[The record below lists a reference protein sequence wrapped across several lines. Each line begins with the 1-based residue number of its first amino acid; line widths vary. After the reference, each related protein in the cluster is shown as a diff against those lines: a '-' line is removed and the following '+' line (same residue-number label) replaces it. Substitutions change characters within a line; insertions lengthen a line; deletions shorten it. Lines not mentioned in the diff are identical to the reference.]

1 METDLEL
8 ILDGSLDIFRKR
20 LYLRLLQKC
29 SITSESIHNSWSSKA
44 WNIKYSKSYISWQS
58 DNSSALI
65 FILKLYSPTIST
77 VYSITFTFNV
87 FNYSMSRSNF
97 QLWLLPHCGARKWE
111 HPHCM
116 PGREKKYIFILI
128 EFSLKKKKIPYQGK
142 PLHNLPW
149 SSRCKAELTAS
160 EPADLHN
167 WRCDCWIQQQIVWF
181 LQSKW

>member
-1 METDLEL
+1 MSCFYKMETDLEL

-128 EFSLKKKKIPYQGK
+128 EFSLKKKNTLSGK
-142 PLHNLPW
+142 
-149 SSRCKAELTAS
+149 AS
-160 EPADLHN
+160 A
-167 WRCDCWIQQQIVWF
+167 
-181 LQSKW
+181 